1 MAQVNF
7 RIDDETKR
15 RAESLFN
22 SMGLTMSGAIMVF
35 IRQSINDNAIPFK
48 ISAKNVA
55 YHAKLQKA
63 FDDWENGRKNYHD
76 HDLIEVD
83 ADESMPKAKGRRTTV
98 RRRRTVA

>member
-15 RAESLFN
+15 KAEALFA
-22 SMGLTMSGAIMVF
+22 SMGLSMSGAIMVF
-35 IRQSINDNAIPFK
+35 IKKSINDNAIPFK
-48 ISAKNVA
+48 VSAKNAA

-63 FDDWENGRKNYHD
+63 FDDWGNGRKNYHC

-83 ADESMPKAKGRRTTV
+83 DDKPMPKTKCRRTAV
-98 RRRRTVA
+98 RRRKTEA